1 MSFMGTD
8 GTGGAPR
15 PSAILGIDL
24 GTSEV
29 KAGLVTL
36 DGRMLAIARS
46 GYSIDARHHGWA
58 EQDPGAW
65 WSAVVSAVR
74 ALHLHDIAEVVAIGV
89 DGHGPTLVAV
99 DGRGEAT
106 RPAITWLDTRSI
118 AEADELAVATGV
130 RGWALAGLPAALWV
144 ERHDRAAADAT
155 RWYLS
160 TWEWLAFRLTGAA
173 VSPLTPNQ
181 LVPDRAAVAAVGVPA
196 DRLPETG
203 ETGTIVGHLTGA
215 SADALG
221 LQAGIPVAG
230 GTVDAFASYHG
241 AGLLRAG
248 DAYDPGGSA
257 GGFGVYWDRP
267 VEVPGGFV
275 TPAPLAG
282 HYSVGAAM
290 AATGRALDWYRDEI
304 LGDTISTDAL
314 LAEAAA
320 TPPGADGLV
329 FLPYLAGERSPIW
342 DPEARGVLAGLT
354 LGHGRGHIARAI
366 LEASALA
373 IRHVAAPMLAAGVQ
387 VREMRVC
394 GGPARSPIW
403 NQVKADVT
411 GFRVAVPEVLET
423 AVLGSAILGACAI
436 GAHADLPTAIAA
448 MTRIDHRIEPD
459 AALVPVYDRLFEAYL
474 ALYPAT
480 APVLRP
486 LMDPDA

>member
-1 MSFMGTD
+1 MSAANSSRTE
-8 GTGGAPR
+8 TAGAR
-15 PSAILGIDL
+15 PAAILGIDL
-24 GTSEV
+24 GTNEV

-36 DGRMLAIARS
+36 DGRLLALARA
-46 GYSIDARHHGWA
+46 GYALDVGRHPGWA

-74 ALHLHDIAEVVAIGV
+74 ALRVTDVAEVVAIGV

-106 RPAITWLDTRSI
+106 RPAITWMDTRSI
-118 AEADELAVATGV
+118 AEADELAEATGV

-160 TWEWLAFRLTGAA
+160 TWEWLAFRLTGEA
-173 VSPLTPNQ
+173 VAPLTPNQ
-181 LVPDRAAVAAVGVPA
+181 LVPDRALVTAAGIPA
-196 DRLPETG
+196 DRIPDTG
-203 ETGTIVGHLTGA
+203 ETGSLVGRLAGPA
-215 SADALG
+215 ADALG
-221 LQAGIPVAG
+221 LTAGIPVAG

-248 DAYDPGGSA
+248 DAFDPGGSA

-290 AATGRALDWYRDEI
+290 AATGRALDWYRDDV
-304 LGDTISTDAL
+304 LGGTISTDAL
-314 LAEAAA
+314 LAEAAH

-329 FLPYLAGERSPIW
+329 FLPYLAGERSPLW

-354 LGHGRGHIARAI
+354 LGHTRGHIARAI

-373 IRHVAAPMLAAGVQ
+373 IRHVSAPMLAAGVR
-387 VREMRVC
+387 VTEMRVC
-394 GGPARSPIW
+394 GGPAQSEVW
-403 NQVKADVT
+403 NQIKADVT
-411 GFRVAVPEVLET
+411 GFTVAVPEVLET

-436 GAHADLPTAIAA
+436 EAYPDLPTAIAA
-448 MTRIDHRIEPD
+448 MTRVDHR
-459 AALVPVYDRLFEAYL
+459 LGPVAEHAPEYDRLYAAYT

-480 APVLRP
+480 APILRG
-486 LMDPDA
+486 LA